1 MNLWFRL
8 LHLLLC
14 SLFRPKL
21 EAPFGV
27 SRLQFRVLP
36 NDLDSNLHMTN
47 GRYWNIFDLGRLDL
61 ILRMGLAGWRC
72 ARNGHR
78 SSVPAPS
85 SSAASSNRFSAS
97 LWKRAWWGWV
107 GSRGI
112 MEQRVL
118 IGAEQKIA
126 TRALLVTGI
135 YDRRARQFLGM
146 PKMMEAIGVVAP
158 PSPPL
163 SAGGRGTAGR
173 RCGVEAGRRLSLREP
188 PPASCAVRAIPPGCA
203 LPRAARIRRTA
214 ACGCTRHPP
223 ARRNWRPR

>member
-21 EAPFGV
+21 QAPFGV
-27 SRLQFRVLP
+27 SRLPFRVLP

-61 ILRMGLAGWRC
+61 ILRMGLGKVALREKWAPIVGAGTIQFR
-72 ARNGHR
+72 RELK
-78 SSVPAPS
+78 PFQ
-85 SSAASSNRFSAS
+85 RFTLETRLA
-97 LWKRAWWGWV
+97 GWV
-107 GSRGI
+107 GTRII

-118 IGAEQKIA
+118 VGPEQKMV

-135 YDRRARQFLGM
+135 YDRRARSFVGM
-146 PKMMEAIGVVAP
+146 ERMMAAIGCDTP

-163 SAGGRGTAGR
+163 SAAA
-173 RCGVEAGRRLSLREP
+173 EALI
-188 PPASCAVRAIPPGCA
+188 AADAA
-203 LPRAARIRRTA
+203 LKRDDD
-214 ACGCTRHPP
+214 
-223 ARRNWRPR
+223 

>member
-61 ILRMGLAGWRC
+61 ILRMGLGRGA
-72 ARNGHR
+72 AREVGADRRRRHHPVPPR
-78 SSVPAPS
+78 AEAVPALHPET
-85 SSAASSNRFSAS
+85 R
-97 LWKRAWWGWV
+97 LVGWV

-135 YDRRARQFLGM
+135 YDRPRAPVPGHAEDDGSDRRGR
-146 PKMMEAIGVVAP
+146 PRRRRRSVRP
-158 PSPPL
+158 P
-163 SAGGRGTAGR
+163 R
-173 RCGVEAGRRLSLREP
+173 RCWPPMRR
-188 PPASCAVRAIPPGCA
+188 
-203 LPRAARIRRTA
+203 
-214 ACGCTRHPP
+214 
-223 ARRNWRPR
+223 

>member
-61 ILRMGLAGWRC
+61 ILRMGLGRVALREKWAPIVGAGTIQFR
-72 ARNGHR
+72 RELK
-78 SSVPAPS
+78 PFQ
-85 SSAASSNRFSAS
+85 RFT
-97 LWKRAWWGWV
+97 LETRLVGWI

-112 MEQRVL
+112 MEQRSSDRAR
-118 IGAEQKIA
+118 AEDRHPCA
-126 TRALLVTGI
+126 AGHRHLRPPRAPVPGHAEDDGS
-135 YDRRARQFLGM
+135 DRRGCPAVAVAQCSRR
-146 PKMMEAIGVVAP
+146 GV
-158 PSPPL
+158 
-163 SAGGRGTAGR
+163 AGGRCR
-173 RCGVEAGRRLSLREP
+173 VEAGRCLSFRWPLS
-188 PPASCAVRAIPPGCA
+188 AWGDF
-203 LPRAARIRRTA
+203 PRDA
-214 ACGCTRHPP
+214 GG
-223 ARRNWRPR
+223 PR

>member
-61 ILRMGLAGWRC
+61 ILRMGLGKVALREKWAPIVGAGTIQFR
-72 ARNGHR
+72 RELK
-78 SSVPAPS
+78 PFQ
-85 SSAASSNRFSAS
+85 RFT
-97 LWKRAWWGWV
+97 LETRLVGWV
-107 GSRGI
+107 GTRGI

-118 IGAEQKIA
+118 IGAEQKTA
-126 TRALLVTGI
+126 TRALLITGI
-135 YDRRARQFLGM
+135 YDRRARQFVGM
-146 PKMMEAIGVVAP
+146 PQMMESIGVVAP
-158 PSPPL
+158 PSPAL
-163 SAGGRGTAGR
+163 SAAA
-173 RCGVEAGRRLSLREP
+173 EALL
-188 PPASCAVRAIPPGCA
+188 AADAA
-203 LPRAARIRRTA
+203 LKLDDA
-214 ACGCTRHPP
+214 
-223 ARRNWRPR
+223 

>member
-8 LHLLLC
+8 LHLLLY

-27 SRLQFRVLP
+27 SRPQFRVLP

-61 ILRMGLAGWRC
+61 ILRMGLGRVALREKWAPIVGAGTIQFR
-72 ARNGHR
+72 RELK
-78 SSVPAPS
+78 PFQ
-85 SSAASSNRFSAS
+85 RFT
-97 LWKRAWWGWV
+97 LETRLVGWV

-163 SAGGRGTAGR
+163 
-173 RCGVEAGRRLSLREP
+173 
-188 PPASCAVRAIPPGCA
+188 
-203 LPRAARIRRTA
+203 TA
-214 ACGCTRHPP
+214 A
-223 ARRNWRPR
+223 AEALLAADAALKQDDA

>member
-14 SLFRPKL
+14 SLFRPRL
-21 EAPFGV
+21 DAPFGV

-61 ILRMGLAGWRC
+61 ILRMGLGKVALREKWAPIVGAGTIQFRRELRPFQRYTLETRL
-72 ARNGHR
+72 A
-78 SSVPAPS
+78 
-85 SSAASSNRFSAS
+85 
-97 LWKRAWWGWV
+97 GWV
-107 GSRGI
+107 GTRVI

-118 IGAEQKIA
+118 IGPEQKVA

-135 YDRRARQFLGM
+135 YDRRARAFVGM
-146 PKMMEAIGVVAP
+146 ERMMAAIGSATP

-163 SAGGRGTAGR
+163 SAAA
-173 RCGVEAGRRLSLREP
+173 EALL
-188 PPASCAVRAIPPGCA
+188 AADAA
-203 LPRAARIRRTA
+203 LKRDD
-214 ACGCTRHPP
+214 G
-223 ARRNWRPR
+223 

>member
-61 ILRMGLAGWRC
+61 ILRMGLGRVALREKWAPIVGAGTIQFR
-72 ARNGHR
+72 RELK
-78 SSVPAPS
+78 PFQ
-85 SSAASSNRFSAS
+85 RFT
-97 LWKRAWWGWV
+97 LETRLVGWV

-158 PSPPL
+158 P
-163 SAGGRGTAGR
+163 
-173 RCGVEAGRRLSLREP
+173 
-188 PPASCAVRAIPPGCA
+188 A
-203 LPRAARIRRTA
+203 LLAADA
-214 ACGCTRHPP
+214 ALKQDD
-223 ARRNWRPR
+223 A

>member
-14 SLFRPKL
+14 SLSRPKL

-27 SRLQFRVLP
+27 SRLQLRVLP

-61 ILRMGLAGWRC
+61 ILRMGLGRVALREKWAPIVGAGTIQFR
-72 ARNGHR
+72 RELK
-78 SSVPAPS
+78 PFQ
-85 SSAASSNRFSAS
+85 RFT
-97 LWKRAWWGWV
+97 LETRLVGWV

-118 IGAEQKIA
+118 IGPEQKIA

-163 SAGGRGTAGR
+163 SAAA
-173 RCGVEAGRRLSLREP
+173 EALL
-188 PPASCAVRAIPPGCA
+188 AADAA
-203 LPRAARIRRTA
+203 LKQDDA
-214 ACGCTRHPP
+214 
-223 ARRNWRPR
+223 